1 MKLTFGINGS
11 NKLVPA
17 LKSSGCGLDML
28 GLNVVLVLLL
38 MLRAT
43 ATDGW
48 TVLFV
53 VIVIYCDAKHSI

>member
-43 ATDGW
+43 ATDG
-48 TVLFV
+48 
-53 VIVIYCDAKHSI
+53 

>member
-1 MKLTFGINGS
+1 MYVGRGRQKQYF
-11 NKLVPA
+11 
-17 LKSSGCGLDML
+17 KSSRCGLDML

-43 ATDGW
+43 ATDGQ